1 MRTAAVKPLV
11 KAKIKKGDQVQ
22 VRSGKAR
29 GQNGQVLRV
38 DLKRHFVY
46 IKDVNMQ
53 QRHTKPRRQ
62 DEKGGIIPQ
71 EGPVLLSNVLIL
83 CDSCSRGV
91 RKLCTDTAQCKHY
104 KKR

>member
-1 MRTAAVKPLV
+1 MKSAATPLR

-22 VRSGKAR
+22 VISGKAR
-29 GQNGQVLRV
+29 GQQGQVLRV
-38 DLKRHFVY
+38 DLRRQVVY

-62 DEKGGIIPQ
+62 DQQGGIIPQ
-71 EGPVLLSNVLIL
+71 EGPVHLSNVLTY

-91 RKLCTDTAQCKHY
+91 RKLCTDTAECKY
-104 KKR
+104 FKKR